1 MVVRYVRSHDQHLAP
16 LRFLYMDY
24 KPQTY
29 FAEPIEMYRRVA
41 FVAVLPLL
49 ASSTD
54 KRAAIGVGFA
64 ILSSAG

>member
-1 MVVRYVRSHDQHLAP
+1 
-16 LRFLYMDY
+16 MDY

-29 FAEPIEMYRRVA
+29 FTEPIEMYRRVA

-49 ASSTD
+49 ASATD